1 MSATSSSSSW
11 KHTQRLEKKL
21 KQSSF
26 TGSEAS
32 RQEAKQDVYQ
42 IQVSYA
48 PRPQTNLKQ
57 AKYFKTES
65 DLQVLERAII
75 LLQKSGLEDPNEEVL
90 RAKIDEVCQMI
101 VTVEVRA
108 ALKEAKEEQDK
119 HSRLV
124 TDYELKIKQLQDKL
138 NS

>member
-1 MSATSSSSSW
+1 
-11 KHTQRLEKKL
+11 
-21 KQSSF
+21 
-26 TGSEAS
+26 
-32 RQEAKQDVYQ
+32 
-42 IQVSYA
+42 
-48 PRPQTNLKQ
+48 
-57 AKYFKTES
+57 
-65 DLQVLERAII
+65 
-75 LLQKSGLEDPNEEVL
+75 LQKSGLEDPNEEVL

-124 TDYELKIKQLQDKL
+124 TDYEFKIKQLQDKL